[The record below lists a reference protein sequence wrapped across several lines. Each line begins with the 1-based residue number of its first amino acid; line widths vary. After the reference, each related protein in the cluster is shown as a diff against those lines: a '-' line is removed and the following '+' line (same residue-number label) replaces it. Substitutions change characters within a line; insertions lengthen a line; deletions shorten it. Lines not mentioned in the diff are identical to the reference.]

1 MTIKD
6 PTIFQMMRAP
16 FFSSILSPLISG
28 TLLAA
33 SINHNFNWWG
43 FLLVTIVGLGLH
55 AATNVYN
62 DIYDTLQGTDRINR
76 HRNEFS
82 GGSGLII
89 QFPRILPKMYWLARL
104 SLLAAFLACG
114 AMMLV
119 IDRNL
124 WSWLW
129 ILYLLSAFFSKFYT
143 AAPLKLAS
151 RGYGEISVWFAFG
164 PMAILIASVGQNLG
178 LHPLILTAMPI
189 TGISTLSILLLGQLI
204 DYQAD
209 KDSGKWGVAVRLGTR
224 PTAWIYLTVQ
234 IILILNVVLLA
245 VLLKG
250 RGFLLLICLIP
261 YFLLLPKI
269 TRIILADHDQP
280 VALQKAAGMN
290 VQLHLLLSILLV
302 IGLLL
307 FKLLGTI

>member
-1 MTIKD
+1 MNIKD

-33 SINHNFNWWG
+33 SINHSFNWWG
-43 FLLVTIVGLGLH
+43 FLLVTIIGLGLH
-55 AATNVYN
+55 SATNVYN

-89 QFPRILPKMYWLARL
+89 QFPHILPKMYWLARF
-104 SLLAAFLACG
+104 SLLAAFLASV

-119 IDRNL
+119 ISRE
-124 WSWLW
+124 LW
-129 ILYLLSAFFSKFYT
+129 IWIWLLYLLSAFFSKFYT
-143 AAPLKLAS
+143 AAPFKLAS
-151 RGYGEISVWFAFG
+151 RGLGEISVWFAFG
-164 PMAILIASVGQNLG
+164 PMAILIGSVSQNLG
-178 LHPLILTAMPI
+178 PHPLILAAMPI

-209 KDSGKWGVAVRLGTR
+209 KDSGKWGAAARLGTG

-234 IILILNVVLLA
+234 IILILNVILLA

-250 RGFLLLICLIP
+250 LGFLILICLIP
-261 YFLLLPKI
+261 YLLLLPKI
-269 TRIILADHDQP
+269 ARSILVDHDQP

-290 VQLHLLLSILLV
+290 VQLHLLFSILLV